1 MHELDARLATSAQ
14 FDDGIRVALSS
25 FNPGQGAHAATGPSF
40 SQAPCSSLES
50 PGLTLGY
57 GAQPQLTGNTM
68 LVKSLVKV
76 VTDPTTQEW
85 GGGEILSVYP
95 ASTDARQVMAGVAG
109 LAARCR
115 NAAQVQQS
123 IGVQISTREHLVT
136 VPRVG
141 DQAFD
146 IEVRTTSP
154 AGGDVA
160 SDWVVIR
167 SGRCLLVVDEQA
179 APEAG
184 WKYLQPTAQTA
195 WRVFEG
201 GS

>member
-1 MHELDARLATSAQ
+1 MHELDARLATAAQ
-14 FDDGIRVALSS
+14 FHDGIRVSLSS
-25 FNPGQGAHAATGPSF
+25 FNPGQGAHAAPGPSF

-50 PGLTLGY
+50 PESALEY
-57 GAQPQLTGNTM
+57 GDQPQLTGNTM
-68 LVKSLVKV
+68 LVKSLEKV

-95 ASTDARQVMAGVAG
+95 TSTDARQVMAGVAG

-123 IGVQISTREHLVT
+123 IGMQISTREHLVT

-160 SDWVVIR
+160 SDWVIIR
-167 SGRCLLVVDEQA
+167 SGRCLLAVDEQA

-184 WKYLQPTAQTA
+184 RKYLQPVAQTA